1 MSPAALSSVANKPE
15 RSRLSAAD
23 WEQAALDLI
32 AEQGVLAVAVE
43 PLAKRLSVTKGSFY
57 WHFPSREALLTAAL
71 ERWERADQETMF
83 DQIDAIADPRER
95 LQQLFLRTSRE
106 LRSHIIYS
114 QLLKAMDHA
123 VVKPVI
129 ERVSVRRINY
139 LLNAYRAIGLNRRDA
154 LHRARLAYSAYAG
167 ILQLMLQQKIMRMD
181 PEEYQAYVQHVA
193 ATLIPA

>member
-1 MSPAALSSVANKPE
+1 MSGASVTPLSSKSE

-23 WEQAALDLI
+23 WQQAALDLI

-43 PLAKRLSVTKGSFY
+43 PLAKRLNVTKGSFY
-57 WHFPSREALLTAAL
+57 WHFPSREALLKSAL
-71 ERWERADQETMF
+71 ERWEAADQETLF
-83 DQIDAIADPRER
+83 DQIEAINDPRQR
-95 LQQLFLRTSRE
+95 LQELFLRTSRE

-129 ERVSVRRINY
+129 ERLSVRRINY
-139 LLNAYRAIGLNRRDA
+139 LLAAYRAIGLPRREA
-154 LHRARLAYSAYAG
+154 LHRARLAYSVYAG

-193 ATLIPA
+193 DTLIPA